1 MRYLNN
7 NLKQIFF
14 AIPTYNYIMYLYQG
28 ALVHGMVWIYKYC
41 KNLILQHLNYFNH
54 IWFTKSILTLI
65 HQNHWCLF
73 VFHPTC
79 ENCELN
85 VFHLSSTIGVSHNHG
100 PKWRY
105 CKNLIPY
112 HLSLH
117 HLVHCMQYS
126 HDCYF
131 MYFHHGGKGRASLDK
146 VGGMGN
152 EFAIF
157 PFIIGDI
164 TTLWINR
171 WSGSDR

>member
-1 MRYLNN
+1 
-7 NLKQIFF
+7 
-14 AIPTYNYIMYLYQG
+14 MYFHQG

-41 KNLILQHLNYFNH
+41 KNLLLQHLNYFNR
-54 IWFTKSILTLI
+54 IWFTKSILTFI

-85 VFHLSSTIGVSHNHG
+85 FNHLSSTIGVLHNHG

-105 CKNLIPY
+105 SENSIPC
-112 HLSLH
+112 HLSPH
-117 HLVHCMQYS
+117 HLVHCMQYP

-131 MYFHHGGKGRASLDK
+131 MYFHHGGKRRASIDK

-152 EFAIF
+152 EYAIF
-157 PFIIGDI
+157 SWRHHNLVDK
-164 TTLWINR
+164 
-171 WSGSDR
+171 